1 MLKSCLKEKSNVRQ
15 YFIMIEPGLQQEIN
29 SVMTEARNSRLE
41 FVTVEHLLMALLNM
55 DEVVV
60 FLRAK
65 RVNVDELRAELEQ
78 YIVSH
83 TPLISQD
90 AEIDI
95 VPTVGF
101 QRVLQRSVYQAQSAQ
116 RNSVN
121 AMNVFVSIFSEKES
135 HAVYMLKLN
144 NLSRLDVME
153 GIASDPAEPLLEE
166 LKVKTDDKKKKP
178 SSLETFT
185 TNLCEKAKQG
195 KIDPLLGREEE
206 VLRMVQILSRRRK
219 NNPLLV
225 GQAGVGKTAIAQGLA
240 KKIVDG
246 KVPEVLQD
254 ATIYQL
260 DVGVLIAGTKYRGDF
275 EKRLKSV
282 LTDLEK
288 KPNTILFIDE
298 IHTLIGAGSVSG
310 GSLDASNLLKPA
322 LADGTLKCI
331 GSTTY
336 DEFRKVFE
344 KDHALTRRFQKI
356 DVEEPSV
363 EDTIKILHG
372 LKKYYQEHHKVKY
385 SSAALTS
392 AAELTH
398 RHIGDRRL
406 PDKAID
412 VIDEVG
418 ALQQIMPKS
427 KRKVNI
433 GVADIENIVAKLA
446 RIPSRQVS
454 SDDKLQ
460 LRNLEEELSLGVFGQ
475 GDAVNSL
482 STSIKLSRS
491 GLAAEDKPM
500 GSFLFAGPTG
510 VGKTEICKQLARIMG
525 VKLLRFDMSEYM
537 ERHSISKLIGSPPG
551 YIGYDEG
558 GLLTEAVNSNP
569 YAVLLLDEIEKAH
582 PDIFNLLLQV
592 MDHGMLTDSNGREV
606 SFRNVI
612 LVMTSNVGAHSVQ
625 RASIGF
631 NEQDHSLDYE
641 GELKKIFTP
650 EFRNRLSEIIYFNS
664 LSEEVVVFVVNKF
677 LFELEDTLE
686 SQNVSLSVSDAARKW
701 FATNGYDAQMG
712 ARPMARLIEKE
723 IRKPLADELLF
734 GKLTNGGT
742 VKVGVKKDKITL
754 AIS

>member
-1 MLKSCLKEKSNVRQ
+1 
-15 YFIMIEPGLQQEIN
+15 MIEQGLQQEIN
-29 SVMTEARNSRLE
+29 MVMTEARNRRLE
-41 FVTVEHLLMALLNM
+41 FVTVEHLLLALLNM
-55 DEVVV
+55 DEVIA
-60 FLRAK
+60 FLRGK
-65 RVNVDELRAELEQ
+65 RVNIDELRAELEQ
-78 YIVSH
+78 YIDSH
-83 TPLISQD
+83 TPIISED

-116 RNSVN
+116 KNSVN

-144 NLSRLDVME
+144 NISRLDVME
-153 GIASDPAEPLLEE
+153 GISSQLADSPTEE
-166 LKVKTDDKKKKP
+166 TKKVDGEKSTKP
-178 SSLETFT
+178 SSLDSFT
-185 TNLCEKAKQG
+185 SNLCEKARLG
-195 KIDPLLGREEE
+195 EIDPLLGREEE
-206 VLRMVQILSRRRK
+206 VLRTVQVLSRRRK
-219 NNPLLV
+219 NNPLFV

-240 KKIVDG
+240 KRIVDG
-246 KVPEVLQD
+246 QVPDVLKKT
-254 ATIYQL
+254 TIYSL

-288 KPNTILFIDE
+288 DKNAVLFIDE

-322 LADGTLKCI
+322 LADGSLKCI

-336 DEFRKVFE
+336 EEFRKVFE
-344 KDHALTRRFQKI
+344 KDHALARRFQKI
-356 DVEEPSV
+356 DIEEPSV

-372 LKKYYQEHHKVKY
+372 LKKYYQSHHKVKF
-385 SSAALTS
+385 SSAALAS

-398 RHIGDRRL
+398 RHMGDRRL

-412 VIDEVG
+412 VMDEVG

-427 KRKVNI
+427 KRKINI
-433 GVADIENIVAKLA
+433 GVSDIENIVAKLA
-446 RIPSRQVS
+446 RIPSKQVT
-454 SDDKLQ
+454 SDDKSQ
-460 LRNLEEELSLGVFGQ
+460 LKNLENDLKLGVFGQ
-475 GDAVNSL
+475 DIAVDSL
-482 STSIKLSRS
+482 STAIKLSRS
-491 GLAAEDKPM
+491 GLSPTEQPM

-510 VGKTEICKQLARIMG
+510 VGKTEICKQLSRIMG

-551 YIGYDEG
+551 YVGYDEG

-592 MDHGMLTDSNGREV
+592 MDHGILTDANGREV
-606 SFRNVI
+606 DFRNVI

-631 NEQDHSLDYE
+631 NEQDHTLDYE
-641 GELKKIFTP
+641 GELKKTFTP

-664 LSEEVVVFVVNKF
+664 LSEEIVVYVVNKF
-677 LFELEDTLE
+677 IFELEDVLE
-686 SQNVSLSVSDAARKW
+686 QKNVSLIVSESARKW
-701 FATNGYDAQMG
+701 FAENGYDSKMG
-712 ARPMARLIEKE
+712 ARPMFRLIEKE

-734 GKLTNGGT
+734 GKLSSGGT
-742 VKVGVKKDKITL
+742 VKVSAQKDKITL
-754 AIS
+754 NIS

>member
-1 MLKSCLKEKSNVRQ
+1 
-15 YFIMIEPGLQQEIN
+15 MIEQGLQQEIN
-29 SVMTEARNSRLE
+29 MVMTEARNRRLE
-41 FVTVEHLLMALLNM
+41 FVTVEHLLLALLNM
-55 DEVVV
+55 DEVIA
-60 FLRAK
+60 FLRGK
-65 RVNVDELRAELEQ
+65 RVNIDELRAELEQ
-78 YIVSH
+78 YIDSH
-83 TPLISQD
+83 TPIISED

-116 RNSVN
+116 KNSVN

-144 NLSRLDVME
+144 NISRLDVME
-153 GIASDPAEPLLEE
+153 GISSQLADSPAEETK
-166 LKVKTDDKKKKP
+166 KVDGEKSTKP
-178 SSLETFT
+178 SSLDSFT
-185 TNLCEKAKQG
+185 SNLCEKARLG
-195 KIDPLLGREEE
+195 EIDPLLGREEE
-206 VLRMVQILSRRRK
+206 VLRTVQVLSRRRK
-219 NNPLLV
+219 NNPLFV

-240 KKIVDG
+240 KRIVDG
-246 KVPEVLQD
+246 QVPDVLKKT
-254 ATIYQL
+254 TIYSL

-288 KPNTILFIDE
+288 DKNAVLFIDE

-322 LADGTLKCI
+322 LADGSLKCI

-336 DEFRKVFE
+336 EEFRKVFE
-344 KDHALTRRFQKI
+344 KDHALARRFQKI
-356 DVEEPSV
+356 DIEEPSV

-372 LKKYYQEHHKVKY
+372 LKKYYQSHHKVKF
-385 SSAALTS
+385 SSAALAS

-398 RHIGDRRL
+398 RHMGDRRL

-412 VIDEVG
+412 VMDEVG

-427 KRKVNI
+427 KRKINI
-433 GVADIENIVAKLA
+433 GVSDIENIVAKLA
-446 RIPSRQVS
+446 RIPSKQVT
-454 SDDKLQ
+454 SDDKSQ
-460 LRNLEEELSLGVFGQ
+460 LKNLENDLKLGVFGQ
-475 GDAVNSL
+475 DSAVDSL
-482 STSIKLSRS
+482 STAIKLSRS
-491 GLAAEDKPM
+491 GLSPTEQPM

-510 VGKTEICKQLARIMG
+510 VGKTEICKQLSRIMG

-551 YIGYDEG
+551 YVGYDEG

-592 MDHGMLTDSNGREV
+592 MDHGILTDANGREV
-606 SFRNVI
+606 DFRNVI

-631 NEQDHSLDYE
+631 NEQDHTLDYE
-641 GELKKIFTP
+641 GELKKTFTP

-664 LSEEVVVFVVNKF
+664 LSEEVVVYVVNKF
-677 LFELEDTLE
+677 IFELEDVLE
-686 SQNVSLSVSDAARKW
+686 QKNVSLIVSESARKW
-701 FATNGYDAQMG
+701 FAENGYDSKMG
-712 ARPMARLIEKE
+712 ARPMFRLIEKE

-734 GKLTNGGT
+734 GKLSSGGT
-742 VKVGVKKDKITL
+742 VKVGVQKDKITL
-754 AIS
+754 NIS

>member
-1 MLKSCLKEKSNVRQ
+1 
-15 YFIMIEPGLQQEIN
+15 MIEQGLQQEIN
-29 SVMTEARNSRLE
+29 LVMTEARNRRLE
-41 FVTVEHLLMALLNM
+41 FVTVEHLLLALLNM
-55 DEVVV
+55 DEVLT
-60 FLRAK
+60 FMRGK
-65 RVNVDELRAELEQ
+65 RVNIDELRAEIEQ
-78 YIVSH
+78 YIDSH
-83 TPLISQD
+83 TPIISED

-101 QRVLQRSVYQAQSAQ
+101 QRVLQRSVYQAQSSQ
-116 RNSVN
+116 KNSVN

-144 NLSRLDVME
+144 NISRLDVME
-153 GIASDPAEPLLEE
+153 GISSQLAAPPVEE
-166 LKVKTDDKKKKP
+166 TKKVGRETQTKP
-178 SSLETFT
+178 SSLESFT
-185 TNLCEKAKQG
+185 TNLCEKARLG
-195 KIDPLLGREEE
+195 EIDPLLGREEE
-206 VLRMVQILSRRRK
+206 VLRTVQVLSRRRK

-246 KVPEVLQD
+246 KVPDVLKD
-254 ATIYQL
+254 TTIYSL

-282 LTDLEK
+282 LVDLEENK
-288 KPNTILFIDE
+288 NSILFIDE
-298 IHTLIGAGSVSG
+298 VHTLIGAGSVSG
-310 GSLDASNLLKPA
+310 GSLDASNILKPA

-336 DEFRKVFE
+336 EEFRKVFE
-344 KDHALTRRFQKI
+344 KDHALARRFQKI
-356 DVEEPSV
+356 DIEEPSV

-372 LKKYYQEHHKVKY
+372 LKKYYQAHHNVKF
-385 SSAALTS
+385 SSAALAS

-418 ALQQIMPKS
+418 ALQQILPKS
-427 KRKVNI
+427 KRKINI

-446 RIPSRQVS
+446 RIPSRQVN
-454 SDDKLQ
+454 SDDKSQ
-460 LRNLEEELSLGVFGQ
+460 LKNLEEELKLGVFGQ
-475 GDAVNSL
+475 DSAVKSL
-482 STSIKLSRS
+482 SSAIKLARS
-491 GLAAEDKPM
+491 GLSPIEQPM

-510 VGKTEICKQLARIMG
+510 VGKTEICKQLSRIMG

-551 YIGYDEG
+551 YVGYDEG

-592 MDHGMLTDSNGREV
+592 MDYGILTDANGREV
-606 SFRNVI
+606 DFRNVI

-641 GELKKIFTP
+641 GELKKTFTP
-650 EFRNRLSEIIYFNS
+650 EFRNRLSEIIYFNT
-664 LSEEVVVFVVNKF
+664 LSEEVVVYVVNKF
-677 LFELEDTLE
+677 LFELEDVLE
-686 SQNVSLSVSDAARKW
+686 QKNVSLIISDAARKW
-701 FATNGYDAQMG
+701 FAKHGYDSKMG

-734 GKLTNGGT
+734 GQLSESGT
-742 VKVGVKKDKITL
+742 VRVGVKKDKI
-754 AIS
+754 AITIS

>member
-1 MLKSCLKEKSNVRQ
+1 
-15 YFIMIEPGLQQEIN
+15 MIEQGLQQEIN
-29 SVMTEARNSRLE
+29 MVMTEARNRRLE
-41 FVTVEHLLMALLNM
+41 FVTVEHLLLALLNM
-55 DEVVV
+55 DEVIS
-60 FLRAK
+60 FLRGK
-65 RVNVDELRAELEQ
+65 RVNIDELRAELEQ
-78 YIVSH
+78 YIDSH
-83 TPLISQD
+83 TPIISED

-116 RNSVN
+116 KNSVN

-144 NLSRLDVME
+144 NISRLDVME
-153 GIASDPAEPLLEE
+153 GISSQLADTPPEE
-166 LKVKTDDKKKKP
+166 TKKVESEKSTKP
-178 SSLETFT
+178 SSLESFT
-185 TNLCEKAKQG
+185 SNLCEKARLG
-195 KIDPLLGREEE
+195 EIDPLLGREEE
-206 VLRMVQILSRRRK
+206 VLRTVQVLSRRRK
-219 NNPLLV
+219 NNPLFV

-240 KKIVDG
+240 KRIIDG
-246 KVPEVLQD
+246 QVPDVLKKT
-254 ATIYQL
+254 TIYSL

-288 KPNTILFIDE
+288 DKNAVLFIDE

-336 DEFRKVFE
+336 EEYRKVFE
-344 KDHALTRRFQKI
+344 KDHALARRFQKI
-356 DVEEPSV
+356 DIEEPSV

-372 LKKYYQEHHKVKY
+372 LKKYYQSHHKVKF
-385 SSAALTS
+385 SSAALAS

-398 RHIGDRRL
+398 RHMGDRRL

-412 VIDEVG
+412 VMDEVG
-418 ALQQIMPKS
+418 ALQQILPKS
-427 KRKVNI
+427 KRKINI
-433 GVADIENIVAKLA
+433 GVSDIENIVAKLA
-446 RIPSRQVS
+446 RIPSRQVNS
-454 SDDKLQ
+454 NDKSQLQ
-460 LRNLEEELSLGVFGQ
+460 NLENDLKLGVFGQ
-475 GDAVNSL
+475 DSAVASL
-482 STSIKLSRS
+482 STAIKLSRS
-491 GLAAEDKPM
+491 GLSPVDQTM

-510 VGKTEICKQLARIMG
+510 VGKTEICKQLSRIMG

-551 YIGYDEG
+551 YVGYDEG

-592 MDHGMLTDSNGREV
+592 MDHGMLTDANGREV
-606 SFRNVI
+606 DFRNVI
-612 LVMTSNVGAHSVQ
+612 LVMTSNVGAQNVQ

-641 GELKKIFTP
+641 GELKKTFTP

-664 LSEEVVVFVVNKF
+664 LSEYEVVYVVNKF
-677 LFELEDTLE
+677 IFELEDVLE
-686 SQNVSLSVSDAARKW
+686 QKHVSLIVSDNARKW
-701 FATNGYDAQMG
+701 FAENGYDPKMG
-712 ARPMARLIEKE
+712 ARPMIRLIEKE

-734 GKLTNGGT
+734 GKLSQGGT
-742 VKVGVKKDKITL
+742 VKVGVNKDKITL
-754 AIS
+754 NIS

>member
-1 MLKSCLKEKSNVRQ
+1 
-15 YFIMIEPGLQQEIN
+15 MIEQGLQQEIN
-29 SVMTEARNSRLE
+29 MVMTEARNRRLE
-41 FVTVEHLLMALLNM
+41 FVTVEHLLLALLNM
-55 DEVVV
+55 DEVIT
-60 FLRAK
+60 FLRGK
-65 RVNVDELRAELEQ
+65 RVNIDELRAELDQ
-78 YIVSH
+78 YIDSH
-83 TPLISQD
+83 TPIISED

-116 RNSVN
+116 KNSVN

-144 NLSRLDVME
+144 NISRLDVME
-153 GIASDPAEPLLEE
+153 GISSHLADNPVEE
-166 LKVKTDDKKKKP
+166 TKKVEGDKQVKP
-178 SSLETFT
+178 SSLESFT
-185 TNLCEKAKQG
+185 TNLCEKARLG
-195 KIDPLLGREEE
+195 EIDPLLGREEE
-206 VLRMVQILSRRRK
+206 VLRTVQILSRRRK

-240 KKIVDG
+240 KRIVDG
-246 KVPEVLQD
+246 QVPEILKNT
-254 ATIYQL
+254 TIYSL

-288 KPNTILFIDE
+288 DKNSVLFIDE

-322 LADGTLKCI
+322 LADGSLKCI

-336 DEFRKVFE
+336 DEYRKIFE
-344 KDHALTRRFQKI
+344 KDHALTRRFQKVDI
-356 DVEEPSV
+356 EEPSV

-372 LKKYYQEHHKVKY
+372 LKKYYQAHHKVKY
-385 SSAALTS
+385 SAASLIS

-418 ALQQIMPKS
+418 ALQQILPKS

-433 GVADIENIVAKLA
+433 GVPDIENIVAKLA
-446 RIPSRQVS
+446 RIPSRQVT
-454 SDDKLQ
+454 SDDKSL
-460 LRNLEEELSLGVFGQ
+460 LKSLESDLKLGVFGQ
-475 GDAVNSL
+475 DKAVESL
-482 STSIKLSRS
+482 STAIKLARS
-491 GLAAEDKPM
+491 GLSPVEQPM

-510 VGKTEICKQLARIMG
+510 VGKTEICKQLSRIMG

-537 ERHSISKLIGSPPG
+537 ERHAISKLIGSPPG
-551 YIGYDEG
+551 YVGYDEG

-582 PDIFNLLLQV
+582 PDIFNILLQV
-592 MDHGMLTDSNGREV
+592 MDHGKLTDANGREV
-606 SFRNVI
+606 DFSNVI
-612 LVMTSNVGAHSVQ
+612 LVMTSNVGAQNVQ

-650 EFRNRLSEIIYFNS
+650 EFRNRLSEIIYFNK
-664 LSEEVVVFVVNKF
+664 LNEEVVVYVVNKF
-677 LFELEDTLE
+677 LFELEDVLE
-686 SQNVSLSVSDAARKW
+686 KKNVSLIVSDAARKW
-701 FATNGYDAQMG
+701 FAENGYDSMMG
-712 ARPMARLIEKE
+712 ARPMMRLIERE
-723 IRKPLADELLF
+723 VRKPLADELLF
-734 GKLTNGGT
+734 GKLSSGGT
-742 VKVGVKKDKITL
+742 VKVGVSKDKIAL
-754 AIS
+754 IIS

>member
-1 MLKSCLKEKSNVRQ
+1 
-15 YFIMIEPGLQQEIN
+15 MIEQGLQQEIN
-29 SVMTEARNSRLE
+29 LVMTEARNRRLE
-41 FVTVEHLLMALLNM
+41 FVTVEHLLLALLNM
-55 DEVVV
+55 EEVVT
-60 FLRAK
+60 FLRGR

-78 YIVSH
+78 YIDSH
-83 TPLISQD
+83 TPVMAED

-101 QRVLQRSVYQAQSAQ
+101 QRVLQRSVYQAQSSQ
-116 RNSVN
+116 KNSVN

-144 NLSRLDVME
+144 NISRLDVME
-153 GIASDPAEPLLEE
+153 GISSQLADAPVEE
-166 LKVKTDDKKKKP
+166 TKKVGTEKQAKS

-185 TNLCEKAKQG
+185 TNLCEKARLG

-206 VLRMVQILSRRRK
+206 VLRTVQVLSRRRK

-240 KKIVDG
+240 KKIVDR
-246 KVPEVLQD
+246 KVPDVLKD
-254 ATIYQL
+254 TTIYSL

-282 LTDLEK
+282 LVDLEENK
-288 KPNTILFIDE
+288 NSILFIDE
-298 IHTLIGAGSVSG
+298 VHTLIGAGSVSG
-310 GSLDASNLLKPA
+310 GSLDASNILKPA

-336 DEFRKVFE
+336 EEFRKVFE
-344 KDHALTRRFQKI
+344 KDHALARRFQKI
-356 DVEEPSV
+356 DIEEPSV

-372 LKKYYQEHHKVKY
+372 LKKYYQTHHNVKF
-385 SSAALTS
+385 SSAALAS

-418 ALQQIMPKS
+418 ALQQILPKS
-427 KRKVNI
+427 KRKINI
-433 GVADIENIVAKLA
+433 GVPDIENIVAKLA
-446 RIPSRQVS
+446 RIPSRQVN
-454 SDDKLQ
+454 SDDKSQ
-460 LRNLEEELSLGVFGQ
+460 LKNLEEELKLGVFGQ
-475 GDAVNSL
+475 NSAVNSL
-482 STSIKLSRS
+482 SSAIKLARS
-491 GLAAEDKPM
+491 GLSPIEQPM

-510 VGKTEICKQLARIMG
+510 VGKTEICKQLSRIMG

-551 YIGYDEG
+551 YVGYDEG

-592 MDHGMLTDSNGREV
+592 MDYGILTDANGREV
-606 SFRNVI
+606 DFRNVI

-641 GELKKIFTP
+641 GELKKTFTP
-650 EFRNRLSEIIYFNS
+650 EFRNRLSEIIYFNN
-664 LSEEVVVFVVNKF
+664 LSEEVVVYVVNKF
-677 LFELEDTLE
+677 LFELEEVLE
-686 SQNVSLSVSDAARKW
+686 QKNVSLIISDTARKW
-701 FATNGYDAQMG
+701 FAKNGYDSKMG
-712 ARPMARLIEKE
+712 ARPMERLIERE

-734 GKLTNGGT
+734 GQLSEGGT
-742 VKVGVKKDKITL
+742 VKVGVNKDKISIE
-754 AIS
+754 IS

>member
-1 MLKSCLKEKSNVRQ
+1 M
-15 YFIMIEPGLQQEIN
+15 
-29 SVMTEARNSRLE
+29 
-41 FVTVEHLLMALLNM
+41 VT
-55 DEVVV
+55 
-60 FLRAK
+60 FLRGK
-65 RVNVDELRAELEQ
+65 RVNVDEIRAELEQ

-83 TPLISQD
+83 TPLISED

-153 GIASDPAEPLLEE
+153 GIASEPSEPLLEE
-166 LKVKTDDKKKKP
+166 STVKTEEKKKKP

-206 VLRMVQILSRRRK
+206 VLRMVQVLSRRRK

-246 KVPEVLQD
+246 KVPEVLHD
-254 ATIYQL
+254 ATIYSL

-282 LTDLEK
+282 LTDLDK
-288 KPNTILFIDE
+288 KPNSILFIDE

-322 LADGTLKCI
+322 LADGSLKCI

-356 DVEEPSV
+356 DIEEPSV

-385 SSAALTS
+385 SAAALTS

-418 ALQQIMPKS
+418 ALQQILPKS

-460 LRNLEEELSLGVFGQ
+460 LKSLEEELKLGVFGQ
-475 GDAVNSL
+475 DDAVDSL

-551 YIGYDEG
+551 YVGYDEG
-558 GLLTEAVNSNP
+558 GLLTEAVNSSP

-592 MDHGMLTDSNGREV
+592 MDHGMLTDANGREV
-606 SFRNVI
+606 DFRNVI

-631 NEQDHSLDYE
+631 NEQDHSQDYE
-641 GELKKIFTP
+641 GELKKTFTP

-664 LSEEVVVFVVNKF
+664 LSERGCRVC
-677 LFELEDTLE
+677 
-686 SQNVSLSVSDAARKW
+686 R
-701 FATNGYDAQMG
+701 
-712 ARPMARLIEKE
+712 
-723 IRKPLADELLF
+723 
-734 GKLTNGGT
+734 
-742 VKVGVKKDKITL
+742 
-754 AIS
+754 

>member
-1 MLKSCLKEKSNVRQ
+1 
-15 YFIMIEPGLQQEIN
+15 MIEPGLQQEIN
-29 SVMTEARNSRLE
+29 LVMTEARNSRLE
-41 FVTVEHLLMALLNM
+41 FVTVEHLLLALLNM
-55 DEVVV
+55 EDVML
-60 FLRAK
+60 FLRGK

-83 TPLISQD
+83 TPLISED

-121 AMNVFVSIFSEKES
+121 AMNVFISIFSEKES

-153 GIASDPAEPLLEE
+153 GIASEATEPLLEE
-166 LKVKTDDKKKKP
+166 STVKTTEKQKKP

-240 KKIVDG
+240 KRIVDG
-246 KVPEVLQD
+246 KVPEVLHD
-254 ATIYQL
+254 ATIYSL

-356 DVEEPSV
+356 DVDEPSV

-385 SSAALTS
+385 SAASLVS

-418 ALQQIMPKS
+418 ALQQVLPKS

-460 LRNLEEELSLGVFGQ
+460 LKNLEEELKLGVFGQ
-475 GDAVNSL
+475 EDAVNSL

-551 YIGYDEG
+551 YVGYDEG

-592 MDHGMLTDSNGREV
+592 MDHGMLTDANGREV
-606 SFRNVI
+606 DFRNVI

-677 LFELEDTLE
+677 LFELEDALE
-686 SQNVSLSVSDAARKW
+686 SQNVSLVISDAARKW

-734 GKLTNGGT
+734 GKLIDGGS

>member
-1 MLKSCLKEKSNVRQ
+1 
-15 YFIMIEPGLQQEIN
+15 MIEPGLQQEIN
-29 SVMTEARNSRLE
+29 LVMTEARNSRLE
-41 FVTVEHLLMALLNM
+41 FVTVEHLLLALLNM
-55 DEVVV
+55 EEVVT
-60 FLRAK
+60 FLRGK
-65 RVNVDELRAELEQ
+65 RVNVDEIRAELEQ

-83 TPLISQD
+83 TPLISED

-153 GIASDPAEPLLEE
+153 GIASEPSEPLLEE
-166 LKVKTDDKKKKP
+166 STVKTDDKQKKP
-178 SSLETFT
+178 SSLEAFT

-206 VLRMVQILSRRRK
+206 VLRMVQVLSRRRK

-254 ATIYQL
+254 ATIYSL

-282 LTDLEK
+282 LTDLDK
-288 KPNTILFIDE
+288 KPNSILFIDE

-322 LADGTLKCI
+322 LADGSLKCI

-356 DVEEPSV
+356 DIEEPSV

-372 LKKYYQEHHKVKY
+372 LKKYYQKHHKVKY
-385 SSAALTS
+385 SAAALTS

-460 LRNLEEELSLGVFGQ
+460 LKNLEEELKLGVFGQ
-475 GDAVNSL
+475 DDAVDSL

-551 YIGYDEG
+551 YVGYDEG

-592 MDHGMLTDSNGREV
+592 MDHGMLTDANGREV
-606 SFRNVI
+606 DFRNVI

-641 GELKKIFTP
+641 GELKKTFTP

-677 LFELEDTLE
+677 LFELEDALE
-686 SQNVSLSVSDAARKW
+686 SQNVSLVISDAARKW

-734 GKLTNGGT
+734 GKLINGGT
-742 VKVGVKKDKITL
+742 VKVGIKKDKVAL

>member
-1 MLKSCLKEKSNVRQ
+1 
-15 YFIMIEPGLQQEIN
+15 MIEQGLQQEIN
-29 SVMTEARNSRLE
+29 MVMTEARNRRLE
-41 FVTVEHLLMALLNM
+41 FVTVEHLLLALLNM
-55 DEVVV
+55 DEVIA
-60 FLRAK
+60 FLRGK
-65 RVNVDELRAELEQ
+65 RVNIDELRAELEQ
-78 YIVSH
+78 YIDSH
-83 TPLISQD
+83 TPIISED

-116 RNSVN
+116 KNSVN

-144 NLSRLDVME
+144 NISRLDVME
-153 GIASDPAEPLLEE
+153 GISSQLADSPAEETK
-166 LKVKTDDKKKKP
+166 KVDGEKSTKP
-178 SSLETFT
+178 SSLDSFT
-185 TNLCEKAKQG
+185 SNLCEKARLG
-195 KIDPLLGREEE
+195 EIDPLLGREEE
-206 VLRMVQILSRRRK
+206 VLRTVQVLSRRRK
-219 NNPLLV
+219 NNPLFV

-240 KKIVDG
+240 KRIVDG
-246 KVPEVLQD
+246 QVPDVLKKT
-254 ATIYQL
+254 TIYSL

-288 KPNTILFIDE
+288 DKHAVLFIDE

-322 LADGTLKCI
+322 LADGSLKCI

-356 DVEEPSV
+356 DIEEPSV

-372 LKKYYQEHHKVKY
+372 LKKYYQSHHKVKF
-385 SSAALTS
+385 SSAALAS

-398 RHIGDRRL
+398 RHMGDRRL

-412 VIDEVG
+412 VMDEVG

-427 KRKVNI
+427 KRKINI
-433 GVADIENIVAKLA
+433 GVSDIENIVAKLA

-454 SDDKLQ
+454 SDDKSQ
-460 LRNLEEELSLGVFGQ
+460 LKNLENDLKLGVFGQ
-475 GDAVNSL
+475 DSAVDSL
-482 STSIKLSRS
+482 STAIKLSRS
-491 GLAAEDKPM
+491 GLSPVEQPM

-510 VGKTEICKQLARIMG
+510 VGKTEICKQLSRIMG

-551 YIGYDEG
+551 YVGYDEG

-592 MDHGMLTDSNGREV
+592 MDHGVLTDANGREV
-606 SFRNVI
+606 DFRNVI
-612 LVMTSNVGAHSVQ
+612 LVMTSNVGAQSVQ

-641 GELKKIFTP
+641 GELKKTFTP

-677 LFELEDTLE
+677 IFELEDVLE
-686 SQNVSLSVSDAARKW
+686 QKNVSLIVSDIARKW
-701 FATNGYDAQMG
+701 FAENGYDSNMG
-712 ARPMARLIEKE
+712 ARPMFRLIEKE

-734 GKLTNGGT
+734 GKLSSGGT
-742 VKVGVKKDKITL
+742 VKVGIKKDKVTL
-754 AIS
+754 NIS

>member
-1 MLKSCLKEKSNVRQ
+1 
-15 YFIMIEPGLQQEIN
+15 MIEQGLQQEIN
-29 SVMTEARNSRLE
+29 LVMTEARNRRLE
-41 FVTVEHLLMALLNM
+41 FVTVEHLLLALLNM
-55 DEVVV
+55 DEVLT
-60 FLRAK
+60 FLRGK
-65 RVNVDELRAELEQ
+65 RINIDEIRAELEQ
-78 YIVSH
+78 YIDSH
-83 TPLISQD
+83 TPIISED

-116 RNSVN
+116 KNSVN

-144 NLSRLDVME
+144 NISRLDVME
-153 GIASDPAEPLLEE
+153 GISSQLADVPVEE
-166 LKVKTDDKKKKP
+166 TKKVGSEKQTKP
-178 SSLETFT
+178 SSLESFT
-185 TNLCEKAKQG
+185 TNLCEKARLG
-195 KIDPLLGREEE
+195 EIDPLLGREEE
-206 VLRMVQILSRRRK
+206 VLRTVQILSRRRK

-246 KVPEVLQD
+246 KVPDVLKD
-254 ATIYQL
+254 TTIYSL

-282 LTDLEK
+282 LTDLEENK
-288 KPNTILFIDE
+288 NSILFIDE
-298 IHTLIGAGSVSG
+298 VHTLIGAGSVSG
-310 GSLDASNLLKPA
+310 GSLDASNILKPA

-336 DEFRKVFE
+336 EEFRKVFE
-344 KDHALTRRFQKI
+344 KDHALARRFQKI
-356 DVEEPSV
+356 DIEEPSV
-363 EDTIKILHG
+363 EETIKILHG
-372 LKKYYQEHHKVKY
+372 LKKYYQTHHNVKF
-385 SSAALTS
+385 SSAALAS

-418 ALQQIMPKS
+418 ALQQILPKS
-427 KRKVNI
+427 KRKINI

-446 RIPSRQVS
+446 RIPSRQIN
-454 SDDKLQ
+454 SDDKSQ
-460 LRNLEEELSLGVFGQ
+460 LKNLEEELKLGVFGQ
-475 GDAVNSL
+475 DSAVESL
-482 STSIKLSRS
+482 SSAIKLSRS
-491 GLAAEDKPM
+491 GLSPIEQPM

-510 VGKTEICKQLARIMG
+510 VGKTEICKQLSRIMG

-551 YIGYDEG
+551 YVGYDEG

-592 MDHGMLTDSNGREV
+592 MDYGILTDANGREV
-606 SFRNVI
+606 DFRNVI

-641 GELKKIFTP
+641 GELKKTFTP

-664 LSEEVVVFVVNKF
+664 LSEEVVVYVVNKF
-677 LFELEDTLE
+677 LFELEDVLE
-686 SQNVSLSVSDAARKW
+686 QKNVSLIISDAARKW
-701 FATNGYDAQMG
+701 FAKHGYDSKMG
-712 ARPMARLIEKE
+712 ARPMARLIEKKV
-723 IRKPLADELLF
+723 RKPLADELLF
-734 GKLTNGGT
+734 GQLSEGGT
-742 VKVGVKKDKITL
+742 VKVGIKKDKS
-754 AIS
+754 IS

>member
-1 MLKSCLKEKSNVRQ
+1 
-15 YFIMIEPGLQQEIN
+15 MIEQGLQQEIN
-29 SVMTEARNSRLE
+29 MVMTEARNRRLE
-41 FVTVEHLLMALLNM
+41 FVTVEHLLLALLNM
-55 DEVVV
+55 DEVIA
-60 FLRAK
+60 FLRGK
-65 RVNVDELRAELEQ
+65 RVNIDELRAELDQ
-78 YIVSH
+78 YIDSH
-83 TPLISQD
+83 TPIISED

-116 RNSVN
+116 KNSVN

-144 NLSRLDVME
+144 NISRLDVME
-153 GIASDPAEPLLEE
+153 GISSHLADNPVEE
-166 LKVKTDDKKKKP
+166 TKKVEGDKQAKP
-178 SSLETFT
+178 SSLESFT
-185 TNLCEKAKQG
+185 TNLCEKARLG
-195 KIDPLLGREEE
+195 EIDPLLGREEE
-206 VLRMVQILSRRRK
+206 VLRTVQILSRRRK

-240 KKIVDG
+240 KRIVDG
-246 KVPEVLQD
+246 QVPEILKNT
-254 ATIYQL
+254 TIYSL

-288 KPNTILFIDE
+288 DKNSVLFIDE

-322 LADGTLKCI
+322 LADGSLKCI

-336 DEFRKVFE
+336 DEYRKIFE
-344 KDHALTRRFQKI
+344 KDHALTRRFQKVDI
-356 DVEEPSV
+356 EEPSV

-372 LKKYYQEHHKVKY
+372 LKKYYQAHHKVKY
-385 SSAALTS
+385 SAASLVSAV
-392 AAELTH
+392 ELTH

-418 ALQQIMPKS
+418 ALQQILPKS

-433 GVADIENIVAKLA
+433 GVPDIENIVAKLA
-446 RIPSRQVS
+446 RIPSRQVT
-454 SDDKLQ
+454 SDDKSL
-460 LRNLEEELSLGVFGQ
+460 LKSLESDLKLGVFGQ
-475 GDAVNSL
+475 DSAVESL
-482 STSIKLSRS
+482 ATAIKLSRS
-491 GLAAEDKPM
+491 GLSPVEQPM

-510 VGKTEICKQLARIMG
+510 VGKTEICKQLSRIMG

-537 ERHSISKLIGSPPG
+537 ERHAISKLIGSPPG
-551 YIGYDEG
+551 YVGYDEG

-582 PDIFNLLLQV
+582 PDIFNILLQV
-592 MDHGMLTDSNGREV
+592 MDHGKLTDANGREV
-606 SFRNVI
+606 DFSNVI
-612 LVMTSNVGAHSVQ
+612 LVMTSNVGAQNVQ

-650 EFRNRLSEIIYFNS
+650 EFRNRLSEIIYFNK
-664 LSEEVVVFVVNKF
+664 LNEEVVVYVVNKF
-677 LFELEDTLE
+677 LFELEDVLE
-686 SQNVSLSVSDAARKW
+686 KKNVSLIVSDAARKW
-701 FATNGYDAQMG
+701 FAENGYDSMMG
-712 ARPMARLIEKE
+712 ARPMMRLIERE
-723 IRKPLADELLF
+723 VRKPLADELLF
-734 GKLTNGGT
+734 GKLSSGGT
-742 VKVGVKKDKITL
+742 VKVGVSKGKIALT
-754 AIS
+754 IS

>member
-1 MLKSCLKEKSNVRQ
+1 
-15 YFIMIEPGLQQEIN
+15 MIEPGLQQEIN

-65 RVNVDELRAELEQ
+65 RVNVDELRSELEQ

-166 LKVKTDDKKKKP
+166 LKVKTDDRKKKP

-206 VLRMVQILSRRRK
+206 VLRMVQVLSRRRK

-551 YIGYDEG
+551 YVGYDEG

-606 SFRNVI
+606 DFRNVI

>member
-1 MLKSCLKEKSNVRQ
+1 
-15 YFIMIEPGLQQEIN
+15 MIEQGLQQEIN
-29 SVMTEARNSRLE
+29 MVMTEARNRRLE
-41 FVTVEHLLMALLNM
+41 FVTVEHLLLALLNM
-55 DEVVV
+55 DEVIA
-60 FLRAK
+60 FLRGK
-65 RVNVDELRAELEQ
+65 RVNIDELRAELDQ
-78 YIVSH
+78 YIDSH
-83 TPLISQD
+83 TPIISED

-116 RNSVN
+116 KNSVN

-144 NLSRLDVME
+144 NISRLDVME
-153 GIASDPAEPLLEE
+153 GISSHLAENPVEE
-166 LKVKTDDKKKKP
+166 TKKVEGDKQAKP
-178 SSLETFT
+178 SSLESFT
-185 TNLCEKAKQG
+185 TNLCEKARLG
-195 KIDPLLGREEE
+195 EIDPLLGREEE
-206 VLRMVQILSRRRK
+206 VLRTVQILSRRRK

-240 KKIVDG
+240 KRIIDG
-246 KVPEVLQD
+246 QVPEILKNT
-254 ATIYQL
+254 TIYSL

-288 KPNTILFIDE
+288 DKNSVLFIDE

-322 LADGTLKCI
+322 LADGSLKCI

-336 DEFRKVFE
+336 DEYRKIFE
-344 KDHALTRRFQKI
+344 KDHALTRRFQKVDI
-356 DVEEPSV
+356 EEPSV

-372 LKKYYQEHHKVKY
+372 LKKYYQAHHKVKY
-385 SSAALTS
+385 SAAAIVS

-418 ALQQIMPKS
+418 ALQQILPKS

-433 GVADIENIVAKLA
+433 GVPDIENIVAKLA
-446 RIPSRQVS
+446 RIPSRQVT
-454 SDDKLQ
+454 SDDKSL
-460 LRNLEEELSLGVFGQ
+460 LKSLESDLKLGVFGQ
-475 GDAVNSL
+475 DKAVESL
-482 STSIKLSRS
+482 STAIKLARS
-491 GLAAEDKPM
+491 GLSPVEQPM

-510 VGKTEICKQLARIMG
+510 VGKTEICKQLSRIMG

-537 ERHSISKLIGSPPG
+537 ERHAISKLIGSPPG
-551 YIGYDEG
+551 YVGYDEG

-582 PDIFNLLLQV
+582 PDIFNILLQV
-592 MDHGMLTDSNGREV
+592 MDHGKLTDANGREV
-606 SFRNVI
+606 DFSNVI
-612 LVMTSNVGAHSVQ
+612 LVMTSNVGAQNVQ

-650 EFRNRLSEIIYFNS
+650 EFRNRLSEIIYFNK
-664 LSEEVVVFVVNKF
+664 LNEEVVVFVVNKF
-677 LFELEDTLE
+677 LFELEDVLE
-686 SQNVSLSVSDAARKW
+686 KKSVSLIVSDAARKW
-701 FATNGYDAQMG
+701 FAENGYDSMMG
-712 ARPMARLIEKE
+712 ARPMMRLIERE
-723 IRKPLADELLF
+723 VRKPLADELLF
-734 GKLTNGGT
+734 GKLSSGGT
-742 VKVGVKKDKITL
+742 VKVGVSKDKIALT
-754 AIS
+754 IS

>member
-1 MLKSCLKEKSNVRQ
+1 
-15 YFIMIEPGLQQEIN
+15 MIEQGLQQEIN
-29 SVMTEARNSRLE
+29 MVMTEARNRRLE
-41 FVTVEHLLMALLNM
+41 FVTVEHLLLALLNM
-55 DEVVV
+55 DEVIS
-60 FLRAK
+60 FLRGK
-65 RVNVDELRAELEQ
+65 RVNIDELRAELEQ
-78 YIVSH
+78 YIDSH
-83 TPLISQD
+83 TPIISED

-116 RNSVN
+116 KNSVN

-144 NLSRLDVME
+144 NISRLDVME
-153 GIASDPAEPLLEE
+153 GISSQLADTPPEE
-166 LKVKTDDKKKKP
+166 TKKVEGEKPTKP
-178 SSLETFT
+178 SSLESFT
-185 TNLCEKAKQG
+185 SNLCEKARLG
-195 KIDPLLGREEE
+195 EIDPLLGREEE
-206 VLRMVQILSRRRK
+206 VLRTVQVLSRRRK
-219 NNPLLV
+219 NNPLFV

-240 KKIVDG
+240 KRIVDG
-246 KVPEVLQD
+246 QVPDVLKKT
-254 ATIYQL
+254 TIYSL

-282 LTDLEK
+282 LNDLEK
-288 KPNTILFIDE
+288 DKSAVLFIDE

-336 DEFRKVFE
+336 EEYRKVFE
-344 KDHALTRRFQKI
+344 KDHALARRFQKI
-356 DVEEPSV
+356 DIEEPSV

-372 LKKYYQEHHKVKY
+372 LKKYYQSHHKVKF
-385 SSAALTS
+385 SSAALAS

-398 RHIGDRRL
+398 RHMGDRRL

-412 VIDEVG
+412 VMDEVG

-427 KRKVNI
+427 KRKINI
-433 GVADIENIVAKLA
+433 GVSDIENIVAKLA
-446 RIPSRQVS
+446 RIPSRQVNS
-454 SDDKLQ
+454 NDKSQLQ
-460 LRNLEEELSLGVFGQ
+460 NLEKDLKLGVFGQ
-475 GDAVNSL
+475 DNAVDSL
-482 STSIKLSRS
+482 STAIKLARS
-491 GLAAEDKPM
+491 GLSPVEQPM

-510 VGKTEICKQLARIMG
+510 VGKTEICKQLSRIMG

-551 YIGYDEG
+551 YVGYDEG

-592 MDHGMLTDSNGREV
+592 MDHGMLTDANGREV
-606 SFRNVI
+606 DFRNVI
-612 LVMTSNVGAHSVQ
+612 LVMTSNVGAQNVQ

-641 GELKKIFTP
+641 GELKKTFTP

-664 LSEEVVVFVVNKF
+664 LSEDVVVYVVNKF
-677 LFELEDTLE
+677 IFELEDVLE
-686 SQNVSLSVSDAARKW
+686 QKNVSLIVSDKARRW
-701 FATNGYDAQMG
+701 FAENGYDSKMG
-712 ARPMARLIEKE
+712 ARPMIRLIEKE

-734 GKLTNGGT
+734 GKLSQGGT
-742 VKVGVKKDKITL
+742 VKVNVNKDKITL
-754 AIS
+754 NIS

>member
-1 MLKSCLKEKSNVRQ
+1 
-15 YFIMIEPGLQQEIN
+15 MIEQGLQQEIN
-29 SVMTEARNSRLE
+29 LVMTEARNRRLE
-41 FVTVEHLLMALLNM
+41 FVTVEHLLIALLNM
-55 DEVVV
+55 DDVVG
-60 FLRAK
+60 FLRNK
-65 RVNVDELRAELEQ
+65 RVNIDELRVELEQ
-78 YIVSH
+78 YIDTH
-83 TPLISQD
+83 TPIISED

-116 RNSVN
+116 KNSVN

-144 NLSRLDVME
+144 NISRLDVME
-153 GIASDPAEPLLEE
+153 SISSQVVDVPTEKTK
-166 LKVKTDDKKKKP
+166 KVDTEKQKKP
-178 SSLETFT
+178 SSLESYT
-185 TNLCEKAKQG
+185 TNLCEKARLG

-206 VLRMVQILSRRRK
+206 VLRTVQVLSRRNK

-240 KKIVDG
+240 KRIVDN
-246 KVPEVLQD
+246 KVPEVLKKT
-254 ATIYQL
+254 TIYSL
-260 DVGVLIAGTKYRGDF
+260 DIGVLIAGTKYRGDF

-282 LTDLEK
+282 LSDLNK
-288 KPNTILFIDE
+288 QKDSILFIDE

-336 DEFRKVFE
+336 EEYRKIFE
-344 KDHALTRRFQKI
+344 KDHALARRFQKI
-356 DVEEPSV
+356 DIEEPSV
-363 EDTIKILHG
+363 TDTIKILHG
-372 LKKYYQEHHKVKY
+372 LKKYYQDYHNVKY
-385 SSAALTS
+385 SAAALTT
-392 AAELTH
+392 AVELTH

-418 ALQQIMPKS
+418 ALQQILPKS
-427 KRKVNI
+427 KRKINI

-454 SDDKLQ
+454 SDDKSQ
-460 LRNLEEELSLGVFGQ
+460 LKTLDDELKLGVFGQ
-475 GDAVNSL
+475 DRAVETL
-482 STSIKLSRS
+482 STAIKLSRS
-491 GLAAEDKPM
+491 GLAPVEKPM

-510 VGKTEICKQLARIMG
+510 VGKTEICKQLSRIMG

-551 YIGYDEG
+551 YVGYDEG

-592 MDHGMLTDSNGREV
+592 MDHGLLTDANGREV
-606 SFRNVI
+606 DFKNII
-612 LVMTSNVGAHSVQ
+612 LVMTSNVGARSVQ
-625 RASIGF
+625 RPSIGF

-641 GELKKIFTP
+641 SELKKTFTP
-650 EFRNRLSEIIYFNS
+650 EFRNRLSEIIYFNT
-664 LSEEVVVFVVNKF
+664 LSEEVVIYVVNKF
-677 LFELEDTLE
+677 LFELEEALE
-686 SQNVSLSVSDAARKW
+686 TKNVSLIVSESARKW
-701 FATNGYDAQMG
+701 FANHGYDNKMG
-712 ARPMARLIEKE
+712 ARPMERLVERE

-734 GKLTNGGT
+734 GKLSEGGT
-742 VKVGVKKDKITL
+742 VKVSVKKDKIAL
-754 AIS
+754 EIS

>member
-1 MLKSCLKEKSNVRQ
+1 
-15 YFIMIEPGLQQEIN
+15 MIEQGLQQEIN
-29 SVMTEARNSRLE
+29 MVMTEARNRRLE
-41 FVTVEHLLMALLNM
+41 FVTVEHLLLALLNM
-55 DEVVV
+55 DEVIA
-60 FLRAK
+60 FLRGK
-65 RVNVDELRAELEQ
+65 RVNIDELRAELDQ
-78 YIVSH
+78 YIDSH
-83 TPLISQD
+83 TPIISED

-116 RNSVN
+116 KNSVN

-144 NLSRLDVME
+144 NISRLDVME
-153 GIASDPAEPLLEE
+153 GISSHLAENPVEE
-166 LKVKTDDKKKKP
+166 TKKVEADKQAKP
-178 SSLETFT
+178 SSLESFT
-185 TNLCEKAKQG
+185 TNLCEKARLG
-195 KIDPLLGREEE
+195 EIDPLLGREEE
-206 VLRMVQILSRRRK
+206 VLRTVQILSRRRK

-240 KKIVDG
+240 KRIVD
-246 KVPEVLQD
+246 KQVPEILKNT
-254 ATIYQL
+254 TIYSL

-288 KPNTILFIDE
+288 DKNSVLFIDE

-322 LADGTLKCI
+322 LADGSLKCI

-336 DEFRKVFE
+336 DEYRKIFE
-344 KDHALTRRFQKI
+344 KDHALTRRFQKVDI
-356 DVEEPSV
+356 EEPSV

-372 LKKYYQEHHKVKY
+372 LKKYYQSHHKVKY
-385 SSAALTS
+385 SAASLAS

-418 ALQQIMPKS
+418 ALQQILPKS

-433 GVADIENIVAKLA
+433 GVPDIENIVAKLA
-446 RIPSRQVS
+446 RIPSRQVTN
-454 SDDKLQ
+454 DDKSL
-460 LRNLEEELSLGVFGQ
+460 LKSLESDLKLGVFGQ
-475 GDAVNSL
+475 DNAVESL
-482 STSIKLSRS
+482 STAIKLSRS
-491 GLAAEDKPM
+491 GLSPVEQPM

-510 VGKTEICKQLARIMG
+510 VGKTEICKQLSRIMG

-537 ERHSISKLIGSPPG
+537 ERHAISKLIGSPPG
-551 YIGYDEG
+551 YVGYDEG

-582 PDIFNLLLQV
+582 PDIFNILLQV
-592 MDHGMLTDSNGREV
+592 MDHGKLTDANGREV
-606 SFRNVI
+606 DFSNVI
-612 LVMTSNVGAHSVQ
+612 LVMTSNVGAQNVQ

-650 EFRNRLSEIIYFNS
+650 EFRNRLSEIIYFNK
-664 LSEEVVVFVVNKF
+664 LNEEVVVYVVNKF
-677 LFELEDTLE
+677 LFELEDVLE
-686 SQNVSLSVSDAARKW
+686 KKNVSLIVSDSARKW
-701 FATNGYDAQMG
+701 FAENGYDSMMG
-712 ARPMARLIEKE
+712 ARPMMRLIERE
-723 IRKPLADELLF
+723 VRKPLADELLF
-734 GKLTNGGT
+734 GKLSSGGT
-742 VKVGVKKDKITL
+742 VKVGVSKDKIALT
-754 AIS
+754 IS